1 MRALLRRRD
10 LISVA
15 AASGLSASAC
25 GRQHGPPA
33 RVSIIRAAAYTEDLT
48 EKVLGIL
55 NEHKLNVR
63 GKRVVL
69 KPNLVEFD
77 PGKSINT
84 HPAVVRAAAEAFR
97 SLGAADV
104 RIAEGPGHRRNTRE
118 LAEAAGFC
126 ELFPKFDSIF
136 TDLNLDEVSRVEL
149 HRPFSRLRELYLP
162 QTVLGADLVVSM
174 PKMKTHHWVGAT
186 LGMKNLFGL
195 VPGSVYG
202 WPKNVLHWAG
212 INECI
217 ADLHGLF
224 PNHFCLVDGIVG
236 MEGNGPIQG
245 NRKTAGVLVGGGD
258 ALAVDATCCRIMG
271 LDPARIG
278 YLQLAQSRGRRDLN
292 DIQQIG
298 ESIRTVQAAF
308 ELIPEWR
315 SLRLPSLTGGRS

>member
-10 LISVA
+10 LISGA

-126 ELFPKFDSIF
+126 ELFPKFDSLF
-136 TDLNLDEVSRVEL
+136 TDLNLDEISRVEL

-162 QTVLGADLVVSM
+162 QTALGADLLVSM

-186 LGMKNLFGL
+186 LSMKNFFGL
-195 VPGSVYG
+195 VPGAVYG

-217 ADLHGLF
+217 ADLYRAF
-224 PNHFCLVDGIVG
+224 PRHFALVDGIDG

-245 NRKTAGVLVGGGD
+245 TTRHAGVIVAGANL
-258 ALAVDATCCRIMG
+258 AAVDRTCCRIM
-271 LDPARIG
+271 RINPDRIA
-278 YLQLAQSRGRRDLN
+278 YLQLAGSPASVR
-292 DIQQIG
+292 QIG
-298 ESIRTVQAAF
+298 EAVDAVAT
-308 ELIPEWR
+308 P
-315 SLRLPSLTGGRS
+315 